1 MRFHGGFNMDWLQV
15 FTIIG
20 VLGGF
25 IFFMM
30 QRMHSDML
38 RLDGEIKS
46 MGSRLDAHAN
56 RIDQLYKMFVDLI
69 KSNK

>member
-1 MRFHGGFNMDWLQV
+1 MDWLQV

-56 RIDQLYKMFVDLI
+56 RIDQLYKMFVDLV
-69 KSNK
+69 KTVK